1 MLQDTVSP
9 RYLRFF
15 WRWLQLL
22 LFITSALVTI
32 DVDGQIC
39 HFYSQGFV
47 LSQILSVLKRRNPL
61 ENHASNTMGTNA
73 FCWSYKQSRSCNHR
87 QKNLRYLGLTVS
99 WSSNRIFDRPINGW
113 EISSSVFGQT
123 RCTRLYLI
131 QIWKKCWGC
140 IIPLPIYMFTNQL
153 LC

>member
-1 MLQDTVSP
+1 MHFIYSLVHLVLPNTEELISQSIEDPVDAP
-9 RYLRFF
+9 GHCKPQVPRFF

-73 FCWSYKQSRSCNHR
+73 FC
-87 QKNLRYLGLTVS
+87 
-99 WSSNRIFDRPINGW
+99 
-113 EISSSVFGQT
+113 
-123 RCTRLYLI
+123 
-131 QIWKKCWGC
+131 
-140 IIPLPIYMFTNQL
+140 
-153 LC
+153 

>member
-1 MLQDTVSP
+1 MHLVLPNTEELISQPFMGLSKIRLLLQDTVSP

-73 FCWSYKQSRSCNHR
+73 FC
-87 QKNLRYLGLTVS
+87 
-99 WSSNRIFDRPINGW
+99 
-113 EISSSVFGQT
+113 
-123 RCTRLYLI
+123 
-131 QIWKKCWGC
+131 
-140 IIPLPIYMFTNQL
+140 
-153 LC
+153 